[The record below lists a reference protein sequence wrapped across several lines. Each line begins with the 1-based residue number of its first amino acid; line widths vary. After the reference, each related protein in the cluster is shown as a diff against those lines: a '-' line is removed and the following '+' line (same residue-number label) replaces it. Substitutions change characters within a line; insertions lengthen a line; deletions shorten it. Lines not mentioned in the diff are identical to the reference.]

1 MFSCADNCVQGWYSV
16 RREWRKLTWVFLAV
30 AFFFLF
36 AWSMMFY
43 SRIYRF
49 TFIDWPFFGSMTVA
63 SFVALLC
70 STGFAIMCSR
80 NYGKGLA
87 EWSKHDFSFSLFG
100 DEANVPGGTV
110 YIEKKFGNDE
120 FEPDLFPT
128 EVTEKEW
135 KADGD
140 RASIYKVALPDLLRE
155 DPTPFV

>member
-1 MFSCADNCVQGWYSV
+1 M
-16 RREWRKLTWVFLAV
+16 RREWRKLTWVFLGV

-49 TFIDWPFFGSMTVA
+49 TFIDWPFFGAMTVT

-70 STGFAIMCSR
+70 STGFAIMCAR
-80 NYGKGLA
+80 NYDKGLA
-87 EWSKHDFSFSLFG
+87 QWSEHGFFSHWFE
-100 DEANVPGGTV
+100 DETNVPTV
-110 YIEKKFGNDE
+110 YVEKTFGNYD

-140 RASIYKVALPDLLRE
+140 RASIYKVALPDFLRN
-155 DPTPFV
+155 DPVSVV